1 MEMKNLINQL
11 KENFHENEK
20 ILKELVIKRLEY
32 QCKNYFY
39 IEEVKEWSQYF
50 QIKMSDM
57 LLFILGIEQ
66 EEFIK
71 ILNKKVTRIKSIR
84 YCEIKDKFL
93 QKKRNEYMK
102 KINLNRRT
110 YFNKEKILREAELL
124 KINENDFVLYILG
137 KKRQSMQ
144 RVMKDVQGKKR
155 LYIGRYVNYS
165 LPMSYYKNNLDK
177 INAIIKKATIRACF
191 KLCVKY
197 NKYNWEDMIQ
207 DVSLYLMENGN
218 ELNKYNKPV
227 IKQEEIKFKKKHE
240 ILFYTKS
247 FYYQMNNLKSYSIK
261 QVEYNDKVGTRNQLS
276 QQIDI
281 YEDQESIL
289 EQWFSNKKEKQIFKK
304 ILKYQD
310 NPNKLKIV
318 ADEENLSVKE
328 LENLLNQKR
337 KLLI

>member
-1 MEMKNLINQL
+1 MKNLINQL

-66 EEFIK
+66 EEF
-71 ILNKKVTRIKSIR
+71 IKSIR

-155 LYIGRYVNYS
+155 LY
-165 LPMSYYKNNLDK
+165 
-177 INAIIKKATIRACF
+177 
-191 KLCVKY
+191 KLFITNV
-197 NKYNWEDMIQ
+197 
-207 DVSLYLMENGN
+207 
-218 ELNKYNKPV
+218 
-227 IKQEEIKFKKKHE
+227 
-240 ILFYTKS
+240 
-247 FYYQMNNLKSYSIK
+247 
-261 QVEYNDKVGTRNQLS
+261 
-276 QQIDI
+276 
-281 YEDQESIL
+281 
-289 EQWFSNKKEKQIFKK
+289 
-304 ILKYQD
+304 
-310 NPNKLKIV
+310 
-318 ADEENLSVKE
+318 
-328 LENLLNQKR
+328 LL
-337 KLLI
+337 